1 MKIKN
6 KGFTIIELMI
16 AIAIIGVLAAIAVPA
31 YSSYMR
37 RAKVSEAF
45 AMMPTFRH
53 SVVECFTM
61 NGVSED
67 GTLNTPDDDDHNV
80 VRKGCYSGQYGIQP
94 SQQGKYGIIAAVGH
108 GNIAYKFNTPEAGD
122 LNGGVILFAFDDEG
136 HTANDSTT
144 IPFKFLCLNIPA
156 RNGTTILKPSDF
168 PTSANCITKYFPTG
182 DPSDDVYKK

>member
-16 AIAIIGVLAAIAVPA
+16 AIAIIGVLAGVAIPA

-45 AMMPTFRH
+45 AMFPAFRH
-53 SVVECFTM
+53 SVVECFTV
-61 NGVSED
+61 NGVSE
-67 GTLNTPDDDDHNV
+67 GSTLNDPHEDDTNI
-80 VRKGCYSGQYGIQP
+80 VRKGCYSGQNGIQP

-108 GNIAYKFNTPEAGD
+108 GDIAYKFNTPEAGD
-122 LNGGVILFAFDDEG
+122 LNGGVIVFAFDDEG

-156 RNGTTILKPSDF
+156 RKGTTILKPSDF
-168 PTSANCITKYFPTG
+168 PTSANCITQSYPAG